1 MCELIERSSIS
12 LAKTLGNELIHQ
24 LLIDSKL
31 GKEYDKAVCYYLVYL
46 PYMRIHHGKC
56 QAG

>member
-31 GKEYDKAVCYYLVYL
+31 GKEYDKAVYRHPAYLIYIQV
-46 PYMRIHHGKC
+46 HHAKC
-56 QAG
+56 LAE